1 LSSGLKLVV
10 GLGNPGE
17 RYAGTRHN
25 IGFMLAERLAAEAG
39 ISLKRKGHQ
48 GLYGTGWISGCEAM
62 ILLPQ
67 TFMNLSG
74 ASVGSAFK
82 SLGIAPGDLIVAHDD
97 IDLPFGSL
105 RIKVGGGHGGHN
117 GIRSICSALGS
128 GDFIRVKMG
137 VGRPHPGGE
146 VAGYVLSPFSAME
159 RNKLDEVLT
168 NSLKAVETLVSR
180 GTQQAMN
187 EFNNRE
193 IPI

>member
-1 LSSGLKLVV
+1 LKLIV

-17 RYAGTRHN
+17 RYAETRHN

-48 GLYGTGWISGCEAM
+48 GLYGIGRIAGCEVM
-62 ILLPQ
+62 LLLPQ
-67 TFMNLSG
+67 TFMNQSG
-74 ASVGSAFK
+74 ASVGSAYK
-82 SLGIAPGDLIVAHDD
+82 SLGIAPGDLIVVHDD
-97 IDLPFGSL
+97 IDLPFGFL

-117 GIRSICSALGS
+117 GIRSICSVLGS

-159 RNKLDEVLT
+159 RNRLDDVLT
-168 NSLKAVETLVSR
+168 NSVKAVESLVLR